1 MAQRV
6 YIHVY
11 NNANNTIVID
21 TAVLLMCWVY
31 LYLYCTVLYCSQ
43 QPQPYRHHICYCID
57 CMYSTSRKIIVGWG
71 VVQRELQM
79 EALWFME
86 PSYCTLWWRKARRLT
101 RCKGIYIF
109 LWLFEFLTLT
119 IWFSRRGDATADM
132 MKSTRILNVSRP
144 RLSAGI
150 SHYQSPLSPST
161 MGNTPYTSLLYP

>member
-1 MAQRV
+1 MQYSWCAEC
-6 YIHVY
+6 
-11 NNANNTIVID
+11 TCTC
-21 TAVLLMCWVY
+21 TA
-31 LYLYCTVLYCSQ
+31 LYCTVVNSPSPRGTIC
-43 QPQPYRHHICYCID
+43 ICYCID

-109 LWLFEFLTLT
+109 FWLFEFLTLT
-119 IWFSRRGDATADM
+119 IWFSRRGDTTSDM

-150 SHYQSPLSPST
+150 SHCQSPLSPST